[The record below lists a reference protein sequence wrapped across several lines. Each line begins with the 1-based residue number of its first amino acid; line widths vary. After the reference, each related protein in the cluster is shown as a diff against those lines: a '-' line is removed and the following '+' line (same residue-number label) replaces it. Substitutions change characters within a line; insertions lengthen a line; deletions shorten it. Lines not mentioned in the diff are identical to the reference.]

1 MRFIGVVISVPAI
14 ISSVVSMLKM
24 LYFRL
29 DSGSQ
34 LSGMIAR
41 PFKALVSFIYENTQ
55 FLNVF
60 WKISPTPNHL
70 QISEIGNVYFIGIYF
85 MVFVGFA
92 FYSVGIKLSRR
103 LDGIKEKIE
112 NQVIEESIKG
122 NKARSREEIERVYAI
137 LSGPFIL
144 YVLNQQSHID
154 EQYRNIFACFRLR
167 KSLDN

>member
-122 NKARSREEIERVYAI
+122 NKARSREEIENSTEIPSTSIFSQVHQ
-137 LSGPFIL
+137 L
-144 YVLNQQSHID
+144 YLAPIATGIIVAMLLKVLG
-154 EQYRNIFACFRLR
+154 L
-167 KSLDN
+167 